1 MSQKITLTD
10 DEKDCLQE
18 LMNMAYGSAT
28 TAITEILDAF
38 AKLSI
43 PTIQIINAEE
53 LKPYL
58 SNELNFN
65 EEHLVALQQ
74 INGTL
79 NGENMFLIDK
89 KSATNMAQKFGLT
102 EDEINEDE
110 ICDITLEI
118 TNILSSST
126 ISKLAEDIETSVSFS
141 APSIKII
148 KSIDE
153 LNNIFINK
161 YQKVIIISTKLE
173 FVDLNINGELFIL
186 TTDDSIL
193 FIKEKLNKILDE
205 L

>member
-1 MSQKITLTD
+1 MSQNITLTD

-28 TAITEILDAF
+28 AAITEILDAF

-43 PTIQIINAEE
+43 PKIQIINAEE

-58 SNELNFN
+58 SDELNFN

-102 EDEINEDE
+102 QDEINEDE

-126 ISKLAEDIETSVSFS
+126 ISKLAEDIETCVSFS